1 VDGLTCLLQKK
12 KTRRGDSARFFLP
25 PAKAIDPAR
34 QAMTNGQ
41 GNIS

>member
-1 VDGLTCLLQKK
+1 MKNAPGRL
-12 KTRRGDSARFFLP
+12 GAFFLP